1 MSIASPP
8 VRQEITQSEL
18 IGRLRDA
25 VAGAD
30 NTRALT
36 RRVQDHLTEILS
48 GGGLQLGSE
57 YFEPSGDTY
66 SRRLLHRDEE
76 LGFTVVVMTWG
87 PGQATPVHDHA
98 GIWCV
103 EGVVAGMMEVTQLE
117 LVEEEGEGR
126 CRFVEQ
132 GHSVSGVGSSGALIP
147 PFEYHSLGNAWQ
159 DRTSVT
165 VHVYGGEMDC
175 CSVFEPQPDG
185 SFLRQRK
192 SLSYTGETAGD
203 PARDPAVTGTV
214 PVVKHPDLRVASHEP
229 FNGGPAPGDQ
239 RASFITPNDR
249 FFVRNHAV
257 VPEVDRAAYRL
268 RVGGLVERSRAFSLD
283 DLEDLLP
290 RAEVVSTLICAGQ
303 RRQEMIAVQDVPG
316 ELPWGA
322 EAASTARWSGFR
334 LADLVA
340 LAGPRAA
347 ARHVRF
353 TGLDEVERHGE
364 RFGFGGSIPLA
375 KALAPEV
382 LLADRMN
389 GEPLPPTHGA
399 PLRVVVPGWI
409 GARSVKWLSHV
420 ELAEESSENYFQ
432 AYAYRLYPPSM
443 SRDEIDPAAGFE
455 LGELPVNCLITS
467 PGDGEQV
474 AAGRVRVEGFAHAGG
489 GRAVCRVD
497 LSADGG
503 QSWVTARLEAAG
515 EDRGEAGGGM
525 GGAPLRLGDGS
536 AWAWRFFTGE
546 VDLPAGDG
554 EIVARAWDSS
564 GQTQPSD
571 PAQVWNSKG
580 YMMNA
585 WSRVAVKAG

>member
-8 VRQEITQSEL
+8 PRQQTTPSQL
-18 IGRLRDA
+18 VQRLRDA
-25 VAGAD
+25 IAGAD
-30 NTRALT
+30 DTRDLT
-36 RRVQDHLTEILS
+36 RRVQSHLTEVLS
-48 GGGLQLGSE
+48 DGGLQLDPE
-57 YFEPSGDTY
+57 YFEPSGDSY
-66 SRRLLHRDEE
+66 ARRLLHRDED

-87 PGQATPVHDHA
+87 PGQSTPVHDHA

-103 EGVVAGMMEVTQLE
+103 EGVVDGMMEVTQLE
-117 LVEEEGEGR
+117 LVEEGGDGR

-165 VHVYGGEMDC
+165 VHVYGGEMDH
-175 CSVFEPQPDG
+175 CSVFEPQADG
-185 SFLRQRK
+185 SFLRRQK
-192 SLSYTGETAGD
+192 SLSYTGEPPGD
-203 PARDPAVTGTV
+203 GGSPAVVTGTV
-214 PVVKHPDLRVASHEP
+214 AVDKHPDLSVASHEP
-229 FNGGPAPGDQ
+229 FNGGPTPADQ
-239 RASFITPNDR
+239 RASFLTPNDR
-249 FFVRNHAV
+249 FFVRNHAA
-257 VPEVDRAAYRL
+257 VPQVDRGAYRL
-268 RVGGLVERSRAFSLD
+268 RVGGLVETPRELSLD
-283 DLEDLLP
+283 ELEDRLS
-290 RAEVVSTLICAGQ
+290 RAEVVSTLVCAGQ

-322 EAASTARWSGFR
+322 EAASTARWSGYR
-334 LADLVA
+334 LADLLA
-340 LAGPRAA
+340 LVGPRPA

-364 RFGFGGSIPLA
+364 RFGFGGSIPLT
-375 KALAPEV
+375 KARSPEV

-420 ELAEESSENYFQ
+420 ELAESSSENYFQ
-432 AYAYRLYPPSM
+432 AHAYRLYPPSL

-467 PGDGEQV
+467 PGDGDGV
-474 AAGRVRVEGFAHAGG
+474 TAGRVRVEGFAHAGG

-503 QSWVTARLEAAG
+503 KSWVTARF
-515 EDRGEAGGGM
+515 EDGGEADPAGDRM
-525 GGAPLRLGDGS
+525 GGAPLGVGDGT
-536 AWAWRFFTGE
+536 AWAWRFFSGE
-546 VDLPAGDG
+546 VELPPGDG
-554 EIVARAWDSS
+554 EIVARAWDSA

-585 WSRVAVKAG
+585 WSRVSVKAR